1 MKRLLAPLASAAM
14 AFGFAS
20 GSQAAPPGFV
30 TLSSSGDKVMTRCN
44 PRHLAAQNRC
54 RVTSLPGEG
63 GYTLVASRTSDI
75 VKNEIVVG
83 KLQDRVWKHS
93 NGTYI
98 FGAQV
103 QMNANV
109 FDLTGLSYDV
119 NDLFRQVLPSQ
130 SVAVAYFQGTATKA
144 LKRSGRTLQGLNE
157 VPPPADEEAPAGVA
171 SVDSAADATNEPPDF
186 VGPQR
191 PLRDNAWV
199 DFRIDANAAEVS
211 GLSSADSPWLLVKT
225 KAPAGYS
232 IQPFAIRVL
241 SSDFPDSSQFTEI
254 YLSGYRPN

>member
-1 MKRLLAPLASAAM
+1 MKRLLAPLAAA
-14 AFGFAS
+14 AVGFA
-20 GSQAAPPGFV
+20 GGAQAAPPGFV

-54 RVTSLPGEG
+54 RVTSLPGES

-103 QMNANV
+103 QMNTNV
-109 FDLTGLSYDV
+109 FDLT
-119 NDLFRQVLPSQ
+119 DLFRQVLPGQ

-157 VPPPADEEAPAGVA
+157 VPPPADEEAAAGVA

-199 DFRIDANAAEVS
+199 DFRIDANAAEAA
-211 GLSSADSPWLLVKT
+211 GPSSADSPWLLVKT

-241 SSDFPDSSQFTEI
+241 NSDFPDSSEFTEI
-254 YLSGYRPN
+254 FLSGYRPN